1 MAGPCQGKKEEGKVS
16 KWPAS
21 VKGKKEM
28 KSGMTETD
36 LNGRQDD
43 RDGPKWPAPARVKGM
58 VGWEDRNGP
67 KWPAPARGRG
77 GVKWDDRDGPK
88 WPAR

>member
-1 MAGPCQGKKEEGKVS
+1 
-16 KWPAS
+16 
-21 VKGKKEM
+21 
-28 KSGMTETD
+28 MTETD

-67 KWPAPARGRG
+67 KWPAPAKGRG

-88 WPAR
+88 WPAPAIFFVLMPCAHRRLRRSSKRFFFD